1 MLTYKSPC
9 CRRCCLTVAEARIR
23 ELETRS
29 RIITWAAPLLL
40 HSKSS
45 LVNLNQCSCVMCITR
60 AVRHLASE
68 PYVCLMN
75 KRQEGSLNDSESEFN
90 GTGRASLSSFAHWAQ
105 GEEQGLMSM
114 VSMAQSRRALFD
126 LLHYLLDCWI
136 YACLFGFL
144 FCLHVIYKST
154 NQRLAH
160 TWQCILT
167 WRVYIFISDILYI
180 CIYYIQ
186 AHLIIHK
193 CTLCI

>member
-45 LVNLNQCSCVMCITR
+45 LVNLNQCSCVMCISR

-105 GEEQGLMSM
+105 GEEQGLMSKT
-114 VSMAQSRRALFD
+114 SAHSRRALFD

-167 WRVYIFISDILYI
+167 WSVYIYIYLSLIYCISVYT
-180 CIYYIQ
+180 IYR
-186 AHLIIHK
+186 H
-193 CTLCI
+193 T